1 MTPSN
6 CTATIVIGQ
15 DGKNIVEKQTVKTNR
30 LVKIKID
37 ADLRLWSPEDPFLYD
52 LFVELKSGDRVKSYF
67 GMRKIETRKVGEF
80 QRIFLNNKLLTFQA
94 GPLDQGISYFLK
106 KYNFKLKRV
115 TKAQL

>member
-1 MTPSN
+1 MTPLN
-6 CTATIVIGQ
+6 CSATIVIGQ
-15 DGKNIVEKQTVKTNR
+15 DGKKIVKKQTVKTNR

>member
-1 MTPSN
+1 M
-6 CTATIVIGQ
+6 
-15 DGKNIVEKQTVKTNR
+15 
-30 LVKIKID
+30 KIKID

-94 GPLDQGISYFLK
+94 GPLDQGISNFLQK
-106 KYNFKLKRV
+106 
-115 TKAQL
+115 